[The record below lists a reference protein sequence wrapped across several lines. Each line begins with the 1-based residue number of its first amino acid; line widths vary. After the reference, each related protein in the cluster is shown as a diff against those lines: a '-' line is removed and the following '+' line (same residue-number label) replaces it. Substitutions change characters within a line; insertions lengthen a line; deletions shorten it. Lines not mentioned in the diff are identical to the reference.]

1 MKVLLMKIGIGAD
14 HRGIRLKRKITK
26 FLQSLGHQVIDYGTD
41 SEVSVDYPSI
51 AFRLAHD
58 LAQKKMCF
66 GILMCH
72 TGQGMAMTANRVRGI
87 RAAICTG
94 TEIAA
99 LTRAH
104 NDANILVLPAG
115 FVEFNKETKEI
126 VETFLKTK
134 FEGGRHLRRIKLIEE
149 YEKDHHE

>member
-1 MKVLLMKIGIGAD
+1 MKIGIGAD

-41 SEVSVDYPSI
+41 SEVSVDYPNI
-51 AFRLAHD
+51 AFRLAQD
-58 LAQKKMCF
+58 LAQRKMRF
-66 GILMCH
+66 GILMCY
-72 TGQGMAMTANRVRGI
+72 TGQGMAMTANKVRGI

-94 TEIAA
+94 NEVAA
-99 LTRAH
+99 LARAH

-115 FVEFNKETKEI
+115 FVEFKKETKEI

-134 FEGGRHLRRIKLIEE
+134 FEGGRHLRRIRLIKK